1 MKKQFSLVIVESPAK
16 CKKIESILGKGFVCR
31 ASCGHVMELEK
42 GLEAIDIKNG
52 FEPKYRVTP
61 SKRDVVSELKRMIQK
76 SHTVYLAMD
85 PDREGEAIA
94 YQLANHL
101 GILKTAKRSTFNEIT
116 KQAVS
121 QAIQNP
127 RTIDF
132 HLNDAQKARRVLDRL
147 VGFEISPLLWNHI
160 SSSLSLSAGRC
171 QSPAL
176 DMLYQRE
183 EEIKAFQSQA
193 YFAISGELSY
203 QHNKKSNL
211 IQVSLPKGADK
222 IASLKTCATYLE
234 ASLPGVGTFRVA
246 EVQETEH
253 TSSAGEPFT
262 TSTLQQEANNQLH
275 INPKTTM
282 SLAQNLYESGYI
294 TYMRTD
300 STALSE
306 EAKKLIKMLIYDQFG
321 KPYYQKTKKS
331 SDAKAKTKKD
341 PTAQEAHECIRPVD
355 MDKIK
360 IDVPTPAH
368 QRLYELIW
376 KRAVASQMKPK
387 RYRLRQFDIPVEKD
401 GEVVYRLSHTE
412 ENTEFPG
419 HTILGAYLKSLN
431 SSETFTLPTPEEWS
445 PLSKSDSLQLSHLTG
460 EEQDTRPKARYTAAS
475 LVKALEKSGI
485 GRPSTYSAII
495 TTLVDRQY
503 AREGVQKT
511 EYYEKT
517 NLKIDHTS
525 TEVEQGKAKKKKP
538 SEKGKLFITE
548 VGERVRN
555 FLHQNF
561 ERLLEDRFTADIE
574 SKLDHIA
581 SGNERWSDVVQL
593 VYDSFHPIVEKL
605 QAAKPAGSKG
615 NLREKLGEKGKDEFY
630 RVRTKYGMAILKQP
644 KEKKKGSF
652 VSICEKLYEEGEDL
666 TLQQAICLSSFPKT
680 IHLKEGQKAQFCYGK
695 HGFYLKIPS
704 RDKKKPFQTV
714 VVEGDWSH
722 GKLPKKDMVQQLLET
737 DS

>member
-1 MKKQFSLVIVESPAK
+1 MKGQFSLVIVESPAK

-42 GLEAIDIKNG
+42 GLEAIDIPNG
-52 FEPKYRVTP
+52 FEPKYRITP
-61 SKRDVVSELKRMIQK
+61 SKRDVVRELKRMIQK

-94 YQLANHL
+94 YQLAKYL
-101 GILKTAKRSTFNEIT
+101 GILNTAKRSTFNEIT

-127 RTIDF
+127 RSIDY

-193 YFAISGELSY
+193 YFTIYGQLSY
-203 QHNKKSNL
+203 EADSERTS
-211 IQVSLPKGADK
+211 IQVSLPKGKDK
-222 IASLKTCATYLE
+222 IKSLETCETYLE
-234 ASLPGVGTFRVA
+234 ASLSGVGTMRVA
-246 EVQETEH
+246 DIQESEH
-253 TSSAGEPFT
+253 TSSPSDPFT

-275 INPKTTM
+275 MNPKTTM

-306 EAKKLIKMLIYDQFG
+306 EAKKLAKILIYERFG
-321 KPYYQKTKKS
+321 KSYYQKKK
-331 SDAKAKTKKD
+331 KTATAVPKKD
-341 PTAQEAHECIRPVD
+341 STAQEAHECIRPVD

-360 IDVPTPAH
+360 IDVPTPGH

-376 KRAVASQMKPK
+376 KRTIASQMKPK
-387 RYRLRQFDIPVEKD
+387 KYHMRQYDIPVEKD
-401 GEVVYRLSHTE
+401 GKDVYHLSHTE
-412 ENTEFPG
+412 ENVEFPG
-419 HTILGAYLKSLN
+419 YTILSSFLKCLSS
-431 SSETFTLPTPEEWS
+431 SSEFTLPEPDVWS
-445 PLSKSDSLQLSHLTG
+445 VLNKGDILQLENLTG
-460 EEQDTRPKARYTAAS
+460 EEQDTKPKARYTAAS
-475 LVKALEKSGI
+475 LVKSLEKSGI
-485 GRPSTYSAII
+485 GRPSTYSTII
-495 TTLVDRQY
+495 STLIDRQY

-511 EYYEKT
+511 DYYEKT
-517 NLKIDHTS
+517 NLKIDKSS
-525 TEVEQGKAKKKKP
+525 TDVKRGSSRKKKP

-548 VGERVRN
+548 IGERVRN

-561 ERLLEDRFTADIE
+561 ERLLENEFTSSIE
-574 SKLDHIA
+574 NKLDHIA
-581 SGNERWSDVVQL
+581 SGKENWSHVVQI
-593 VYDSFHPIVEKL
+593 VYDSFHPMVEKL
-605 QAAKPAGSKG
+605 REAKASSSKG
-615 NLREKLGEKGKDEFY
+615 NLRVKLGDHGKDEFY
-630 RVRTKYGMAILKQP
+630 RVRTKYGMAILKQS
-644 KEKKKGSF
+644 KGKKKGTF
-652 VSICEKLYEEGEDL
+652 VSICDKLYEEGEEL
-666 TLQQAICLSSFPKT
+666 TLEQAVCLSNFPRT
-680 IHLKEGQKAQFCYGK
+680 IHLKDNEKAQFCYGK

-714 VVEGDWSH
+714 VVDGDWSH
-722 GKLPKKDMVQQLLET
+722 GKLPKKEMVQELLQT
-737 DS
+737 ND